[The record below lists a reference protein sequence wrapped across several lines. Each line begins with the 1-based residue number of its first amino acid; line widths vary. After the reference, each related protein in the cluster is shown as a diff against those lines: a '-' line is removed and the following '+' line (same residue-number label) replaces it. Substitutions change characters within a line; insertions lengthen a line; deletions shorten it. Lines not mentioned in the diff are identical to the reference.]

1 LVRGNEAILAP
12 NDPEMSEGS
21 SPPAGHGLP
30 ATAASREVLAGIGLM
45 ILFTLVAPVTD
56 IIAKIATQTIPP
68 AQVSIA
74 RYVAQLVAL
83 MPLVLW
89 HGDLRNM
96 TWRILGLHALRGAS
110 VAASTIAFFAAIRE
124 MPVADA
130 IAIFFV
136 GPMMVTVLGGLLL
149 GERVGWRRYLASA
162 VGFGGALIV
171 VRPSFQELGFVA
183 LLPLLTAFT
192 FTIYL
197 LLTRYMSKEQSVNS
211 LQAMAGLFGTLIISA
226 VLWIG
231 EGTGSVTFDP
241 IWPDMHGWVL
251 LVSVGLL
258 TTLSHMFL
266 VHAFARAPASLLA
279 PLQYLEIVAATAFGY
294 LVFGDFPDAT
304 KWVGITIIVA
314 SGLFIIWR
322 ERAKAA

>member
-1 LVRGNEAILAP
+1 MSKDGSR
-12 NDPEMSEGS
+12 PEPGTH
-21 SPPAGHGLP
+21 SPTGVSG
-30 ATAASREVLAGIGLM
+30 TIVTGIGLM
-45 ILFTLVAPVTD
+45 ILFTLLAPITD
-56 IIAKIATQTIPP
+56 ILAKIATQSIPA

-74 RYVAQLVAL
+74 RYVAQLVTL

-89 HGDLRNM
+89 HGELRNM
-96 TWRILGLHALRGAS
+96 TWRMLGLHALRGAA
-110 VAASTIAFFAAIRE
+110 VAVSTIAFFAAIKE

-149 GERVGWRRYLASA
+149 GEKVGWRRYLASA

-171 VRPSFQELGFVA
+171 VQPSFEELGFVA
-183 LLPLLTAFT
+183 LLPLFTAFT

-211 LQAMAGLFGTLIISA
+211 LQAMAGLFGTIVISA

-231 EGTGSVTFDP
+231 DGTGSVTFDP
-241 IWPDMHGWVL
+241 LWPDFNGWL
-251 LVSVGLL
+251 LLIAVGVL
-258 TTLSHMFL
+258 TTISHMFL

-279 PLQYLEIVAATAFGY
+279 PLQYLEIVTATIFGY
-294 LVFGDFPDAT
+294 LVFGDFPDAV
-304 KWVGITIIVA
+304 KWLGIAIVVA

-322 ERAKAA
+322 ERVRAV